1 MGTAPDPQP
10 LRRGPARPGH
20 QVTPHPTRAVR
31 PWPEPGAER
40 ARGSHLT
47 ECAAC
52 ERASEASR
60 VLAAAP
66 QRQRHHLSP
75 HTSILRHQ
83 SLTGAPVPGA
93 TKVGDDSCR
102 GKLPYHVM
110 TCHWLLGTFNGH
122 GTKARHSAENAT
134 WKPPS
139 VAPGYTHASLQT
151 AVPTGADT
159 DVLPRTM
166 C

>member
-1 MGTAPDPQP
+1 MGAAPDPQP

-31 PWPEPGAER
+31 PWPEPGAEH

-52 ERASEASR
+52 ERAKRHVYWQPLPSAS
-60 VLAAAP
+60 VTTSAP
-66 QRQRHHLSP
+66 
-75 HTSILRHQ
+75 TSILRHQ

-102 GKLPYHVM
+102 GRLPYHVM

-139 VAPGYTHASLQT
+139 VAPGYAHASLQT